1 MKLGNGS
8 IEALKWLALLFMT
21 ADHINKYLF
30 NGTMPVLFEVG
41 RIALPIFVFVLAFN
55 LSRDGTLEKG
65 TYKRAEIHLFIFA
78 VIASI
83 PYILMSGYT
92 IKLLPLN
99 ILFTLLATTL
109 VIENI
114 DKRRMETVFAAVVIF
129 IISGYFVEYWWPA
142 MAMGVSAWAYFKF
155 RKTYFLALTLVF
167 CLSLYFVNGNFWALA
182 SLPIVYTFTQFNVN
196 VPRLKWIF
204 YVYYPLHLFA
214 FYLIRIPLKKAG
226 YLFF

>member
-1 MKLGNGS
+1 MKLSSGS
-8 IEALKWLALLFMT
+8 IELLKWLAVISMT

-30 NGTMPVLFEVG
+30 NATLPLLFEFG
-41 RIALPIFVFVLAFN
+41 RLALPIFIFVLAYN
-55 LSRDGTLEKG
+55 LSREGALERG
-65 TYKRAEIHLFIFA
+65 TYKRAKIHLFIFA

-92 IKLLPLN
+92 IKILPLN

-155 RKTYFLALTLVF
+155 RKAYFLALTLVF

-182 SLPIVYTFTQFNVN
+182 SLPIIYVFTKFNVN